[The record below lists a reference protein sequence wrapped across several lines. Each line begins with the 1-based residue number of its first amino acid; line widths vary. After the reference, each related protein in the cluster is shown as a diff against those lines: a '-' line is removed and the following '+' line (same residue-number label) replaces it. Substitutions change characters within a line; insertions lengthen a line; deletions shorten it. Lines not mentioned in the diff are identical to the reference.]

1 MTSGEAGDVRLC
13 VLLACFAGDKGAS
26 KVHRAISKRLRE
38 DGDSIFDEVIVVVD
52 HKGRLRLH
60 YPRKVIPGA
69 LTPALTW
76 GVFGLLTG
84 GVQGLGVWAIV
95 GAICGGLF
103 SYYGLS
109 RLGKDQ
115 RKDIGEHLPAG
126 SSALAVSVKG
136 SDPGRVLAAA
146 APSGP
151 VMASVA
157 AIGSDLSGRVLKSGD
172 GLAGNGLAGAS
183 AGQEGTRAQATQLS
197 MIMVRFA
204 GQHAARQALAAAGPA
219 KGSAPDAPQVEV
231 VIEAD
236 ERGKRRVID
245 PTRGPAAIA
254 RSDIVGWGA
263 FGLVYGIIVGFAG
276 NGGVLGPAERGL
288 VTAIAW
294 GAFGIF
300 AGALFG
306 LWTSRSV
313 SVRRLKG
320 IGPLVPPG
328 SSVVVGWAASSVPAA
343 AAGGWLAAGA
353 QRLLVRFVAGEHGP
367 VLDVPAPDVPA

>member
-1 MTSGEAGDVRLC
+1 MTSQEAGDVRLC
-13 VLLACFAGDKGAS
+13 ILLACFARDKGAS
-26 KVHRAISKRLRE
+26 KVHRAISKRLRGN
-38 DGDSIFDEVIVVVD
+38 GDSIFDEVIVIVA
-52 HKGRLRLH
+52 HKHRLHLH

-69 LTPALTW
+69 LTLALTW
-76 GVFGLLTG
+76 GVLGLLTG
-84 GVQGLGVWAIV
+84 GVQGLGVWPIV
-95 GAICGGLF
+95 GATCGGLF

-136 SDPGRVLAAA
+136 SDPEHVLAAV

-151 VMASVA
+151 VAASVA

-172 GLAGNGLAGAS
+172 GPPGNGLAGTS
-183 AGQEGTRAQATQLS
+183 AGQKGTRAQPTQLV

-204 GQHAARQALAAAGPA
+204 GQQCSPQGARSCWSSQRQRARCSPSRGGDRSGRARQATGHRSGERP
-219 KGSAPDAPQVEV
+219 GCDRQVGHRRLGGLR
-231 VIEAD
+231 ACLRD
-236 ERGKRRVID
+236 HHRLRGQR
-245 PTRGPAAIA
+245 RGP
-254 RSDIVGWGA
+254 GA
-263 FGLVYGIIVGFAG
+263 G
-276 NGGVLGPAERGL
+276 R
-288 VTAIAW
+288 AW
-294 GAFGIF
+294 PGHRHRLGAFGIV

-367 VLDVPAPDVPA
+367 ILDVPA

>member
-1 MTSGEAGDVRLC
+1 MTGQEAGDVRLC
-13 VLLACFAGDKGAS
+13 VLLACFAGDKRAS
-26 KVHRAISKRLRE
+26 KVHRAVSKRLRGN
-38 DGDSIFDEVIVVVD
+38 GDSIFDEVIVTVD
-52 HKGRLRLH
+52 HKHRLHLH

-146 APSGP
+146 AASGP
-151 VMASVA
+151 VVTSVV

-172 GLAGNGLAGAS
+172 GLPGNGLAGTG
-183 AGQEGTRAQATQLS
+183 AGQERTPAQATQLS

-219 KGSAPDAPQVEV
+219 KGSAADAPQVEV

-245 PTRGPAAIA
+245 PKRGPAAIA
-254 RSDIVGWGA
+254 KSDIVGWGG
-263 FGLVYGIIVGFAG
+263 FGLVYGVIVGFAG

-294 GAFGIF
+294 GAFGIV
-300 AGALFG
+300 AGVLFG

-328 SSVVVGWAASSVPAA
+328 SSVAVGWAASSVPAA
-343 AAGGWLAAGA
+343 AAGGWLAAGS
-353 QRLLVRFVAGEHGP
+353 QRVLVRFVAGEHGP
-367 VLDVPAPDVPA
+367 VLDVPALDVPA